1 VKAKLDA
8 NSQNCGLLM
17 KWKTRGEPDLVGH
30 DEKRAN
36 IFLMIVL
43 RQVLQEG
50 KCFYDHEAQ
59 ESRKKFKQ
67 IIIYLICILTKS

>member
-1 VKAKLDA
+1 MEGKP
-8 NSQNCGLLM
+8 
-17 KWKTRGEPDLVGH
+17 RGEPPDLVGH

-50 KCFYDHEAQ
+50 KCFFYMKRRIE
-59 ESRKKFKQ
+59 KKIQTNHNLFDMATDVGTE
-67 IIIYLICILTKS
+67 ILTEQ